1 MKLKFFNSSKEV
13 IRSQPR
19 RKAEGGKNS
28 DTRARLSV
36 RLSEGSLEILRKAL
50 SKFNV
55 KGKRSAKRANI
66 INTLCERVLWS
77 GRRERRKIGCL
88 SVREGERKKRERKKT
103 SEEGAYKR
111 VIYGCGGGWD
121 AW

>member
-28 DTRARLSV
+28 DTRARFSV

-66 INTLCERVLWS
+66 INTLCERVLWL

-88 SVREGERKKRERKKT
+88 SVRDGREEEER
-103 SEEGAYKR
+103 EEEDK
-111 VIYGCGGGWD
+111 
-121 AW
+121 